1 MAGEVLSVGAV
12 VVQVSHGAE
21 GVHGAWLRKA
31 MQWSHQPQPRSR
43 AGGRHRTPGSMGPL
57 DLSVGAFDVT

>member
-1 MAGEVLSVGAV
+1 MSR
-12 VVQVSHGAE
+12 GAE
-21 GVHGAWLRKA
+21 GFRGAWLRKE
-31 MQWSHQPQPRSR
+31 MLWSHRPQPRSR